1 MTLLPDA
8 DVTSR
13 QVKRDNGGHVLIKT
27 SYAAAT
33 PSFQYTMKVL
43 HPHLVSNPYRTI
55 TASLLRTALPT
66 SCAKMCA
73 CSDVSAVS
81 RTHKKHKAR

>member
-8 DVTSR
+8 DVTSI

-33 PSFQYTMKVL
+33 PSLQYTMKVL
-43 HPHLVSNPYRTI
+43 HPHLIGLRSPPRNHRV
-55 TASLLRTALPT
+55 TAAHDPADVLRQ
-66 SCAKMCA
+66 
-73 CSDVSAVS
+73 DVCLQ
-81 RTHKKHKAR
+81 

>member
-8 DVTSR
+8 DVTGI

-43 HPHLVSNPYRTI
+43 HPHLIGLPSLPRNYRVI
-55 TASLLRTALPT
+55 AAHDPAGNLRQ
-66 SCAKMCA
+66 
-73 CSDVSAVS
+73 DVCLQ
-81 RTHKKHKAR
+81 

>member
-8 DVTSR
+8 DVTNI
-13 QVKRDNGGHVLIKT
+13 QVKRDNGGHILIKT

-43 HPHLVSNPYRTI
+43 HSQFIGLQSLPRNDRA
-55 TASLLRTALPT
+55 TAAHDPANVLRQ
-66 SCAKMCA
+66 
-73 CSDVSAVS
+73 DVCLQ
-81 RTHKKHKAR
+81 

>member
-8 DVTSR
+8 DVTSI

-43 HPHLVSNPYRTI
+43 HPHLI
-55 TASLLRTALPT
+55 GLQSLPHDHRVIAAHDPADVLRQ
-66 SCAKMCA
+66 
-73 CSDVSAVS
+73 DVCLQ
-81 RTHKKHKAR
+81 